1 MPQTLEKQPF
11 FSLCTVSKNNA
22 AGLQKTWKSIDF
34 QTFKDFEWLVQD
46 GASKDNSLEILASTS
61 AQTQSAPDSGIYD
74 AMNRLIERAKGRY
87 ILFLNAGD
95 ALAAADTLQTIY
107 AATNKIAPDFIYGD
121 AHEDTAAAT
130 SKDIALP
137 ALHHS
142 PPPKSQTLQSP
153 EPAAT
158 STLKPEAL
166 PQPKSGTY
174 PSFKG
179 LYYVKYLHYKAAKS
193 HTQIANGMF
202 THHQAMLYNCECIGT
217 LRYNTAYKIAADYDF
232 TARFLKS
239 SLHGHVLAIHIPQP
253 ICIFESG
260 GLSQQNA
267 AHGRREQFEIRK
279 NLQLCSP
286 AQNQAITA
294 LQALNWQL
302 RRHAPAL
309 YWLLKR

>member
-1 MPQTLEKQPF
+1 MPQPPEKQTF
-11 FSLCTVSKNNA
+11 FSLCTVTKNNA

-34 QTFKDFEWLVQD
+34 QTFTDFEWLVQD
-46 GASKDNSLEILASTS
+46 GASDDNSLEILASTS

-95 ALAAADTLQTIY
+95 ALGQPDTLKTLHE
-107 AATNKIAPDFIYGD
+107 ALLTTNPAFAYGD
-121 AHEDTAAAT
+121 SLED
-130 SKDIALP
+130 LGE
-137 ALHHS
+137 
-142 PPPKSQTLQSP
+142 SQ
-153 EPAAT
+153 
-158 STLKPEAL
+158 KP
-166 PQPKSGTY
+166 
-174 PSFKG
+174 
-179 LYYVKYLHYKAAKS
+179 KAAKS

-239 SLHGHVLAIHIPQP
+239 SLHGHVRAIHIPQP

-279 NLQLCSP
+279 NLKLCSP
-286 AQNQAITA
+286 AQNQAITV